1 MKWGAGD
8 LETGKGMARGRDG
21 DGIPAILVRTAS
33 SARDAGDAAGLISC
47 QITRGASAAP
57 AKTQFK
63 LVKIDAPGV
72 RPSWADSRA
81 RVGLSGKP
89 NGES

>member
-33 SARDAGDAAGLISC
+33 SARDAGDAAGLISR
-47 QITRGASAAP
+47 QITRGASAAALAP
-57 AKTQFK
+57 AKTQFN
-63 LVKIDAPGV
+63 
-72 RPSWADSRA
+72 S
-81 RVGLSGKP
+81 
-89 NGES
+89 